1 MLYITERCV
10 FRLIEGGLELIEIAP
25 GIDLERDILAL
36 MDFRPAISRD
46 LKTMDV
52 RIFRDEAFGM
62 REVMLALPLEQRFT
76 YDEKNNLFFINFEG
90 LGVRSR
96 EEIEHLRRV
105 IEARLQPLRHKVYT
119 IVNYD
124 NFSLAP
130 ELLDAYMDMVRD
142 LVERYYIRVTRYTSS
157 TFTRALLGN
166 ALEQRAVK
174 PLFFTGPDEALGQ
187 LIEPDE

>member
-1 MLYITERCV
+1 
-10 FRLIEGGLELIEIAP
+10 
-25 GIDLERDILAL
+25 
-36 MDFRPAISRD
+36 MDFRPAISPD
-46 LKTMDV
+46 LKTMDA

-76 YDEKNNLFFINFEG
+76 FDEKNNLFFINFEG
-90 LGVRSR
+90 LAVRSR

-130 ELLDAYMDMVRD
+130 ELLDAYVDRVRD

-166 ALEQRAVK
+166 ALE
-174 PLFFTGPDEALGQ
+174 LS
-187 LIEPDE
+187 LIHI